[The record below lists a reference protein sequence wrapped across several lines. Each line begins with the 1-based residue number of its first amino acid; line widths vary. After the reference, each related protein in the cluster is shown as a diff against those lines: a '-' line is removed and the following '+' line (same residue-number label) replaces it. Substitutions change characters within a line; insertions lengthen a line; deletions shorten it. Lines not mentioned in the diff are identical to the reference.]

1 MSRFIEGADR
11 QQVTLLPEC
20 LDDFIAEDNTVRIV
34 DAFIGELDLAALG
47 FDSATP
53 AATGRP
59 SYHPSVLL
67 KLYLYGYLNRIQS
80 SRRLER
86 ECQRNVELMWLTG
99 RLAPDFKTI
108 ADFRRDNGKGIRNV
122 CRRFVMLCRELK
134 LFTEAVVAIDG
145 SKFKAVNNRERN
157 YTPGK
162 IERRERE
169 LEESIQ
175 RYLEALET
183 ADRTQPAEVQAKTER
198 LQGKVQKMRQRMQE
212 LQAVKA
218 QLDAIPDRQL
228 SQTDPDA
235 RAMTTYSAKGT
246 AMVGYNVQTA
256 VDTKNHLIV
265 AHEVTNNGSDRSQL
279 SAIALAAREAM
290 GKRRLKA
297 IADRGYYSSAEL
309 KACEDAGVAALVP
322 KPMTSNARAEGR
334 FDKSDFIYIARA
346 DEYQCPAGQR
356 AIHRFS
362 REERGL
368 QIRIYWSSACPACPM
383 KAQCTTS
390 EYRRIRRWEDEAV
403 MDKVQ
408 QHLDRMPHAMTVRKS
423 TIEHVFGTLKH
434 WMGWTHFLMRGI
446 KNVATEMSLTV
457 LAYNLKRVI
466 NILGFA
472 RTKQAMRLLS
482 T

>member
-1 MSRFIEGADR
+1 MSRFIEGTGR

-34 DAFIGELDLAALG
+34 DAFIGELDLVAFG
-47 FDSATP
+47 FDGATP

-134 LFTEAVVAIDG
+134 LFTEAVVAVDG

-169 LEESIQ
+169 LAESIE
-175 RYLEALET
+175 RYLDAMET

-198 LQGKVQKMRQRMQE
+198 LQAKVQKMRQRMQE

-218 QLDAIPDRQL
+218 KLETLPERQL

-279 SAIALAAREAM
+279 SAIATAAREAM
-290 GKRRLKA
+290 GRRRLKA

-334 FDKSDFIYIARA
+334 FDKTDFIYIARA

-362 REERGL
+362 REEAGL

-383 KAQCTTS
+383 KSQCTTS
-390 EYRRIRRWEDEAV
+390 EYRRIRRWEHEAV
-403 MDKVQ
+403 MDRVQ
-408 QHLDRMPHAMTVRKS
+408 HRLDRMPHAMMVRKR

-434 WMGWTHFLMRGI
+434 WMGWTHFLMRGMD
-446 KNVATEMSLTV
+446 NVATEMNLSV
-457 LAYNLKRVI
+457 LAYNLTRVI

-482 T
+482 A

>member
-1 MSRFIEGADR
+1 MPRFIEGQDR
-11 QQVTLLPEC
+11 HQVTLLPEC

-34 DAFIGELDLAALG
+34 DVFIGELDLVAMG
-47 FDSATP
+47 FEGANP

-59 SYHPSVLL
+59 SYHPAVML

-86 ECQRNVELMWLTG
+86 ECQRNVELMWLIG
-99 RLAPDFKTI
+99 KLAPDFKTI
-108 ADFRRDNGKGIRNV
+108 ADFRRENGKGIRNV
-122 CRRFVMLCRELK
+122 CRRFVVLCRELK

-175 RYLEALET
+175 RYLDALDT
-183 ADRTQPAEVQAKTER
+183 ADRTQPIEVQAKTER
-198 LQGKVQKMRQRMQE
+198 LQGKIQKMRQRLQE

-218 QLDAIPDRQL
+218 QLETLPDRQI

-246 AMVGYNVQTA
+246 ALVGYNVQA
-256 VDTKNHLIV
+256 VVDTKNHLIV
-265 AHEVTNNGSDRSQL
+265 AHEVTNNGSDRAQL
-279 SAIALAAREAM
+279 SVMALAARDAM
-290 GKRRLKA
+290 GKRKLKA
-297 IADRGYYSSAEL
+297 IADRGYYSGLGL

-334 FDKSDFIYIARA
+334 FDKTDFVYIAHA
-346 DEYQCPAGQR
+346 DEYQCPAGER
-356 AIHRFS
+356 AVHRFS
-362 REERGL
+362 REEDGL
-368 QIRIYWSSACPACPM
+368 QIHIYWSTACPACPM

-390 EYRRIRRWEDEAV
+390 PYRRIRRWEHESV
-403 MDKVQ
+403 MDAVQ
-408 QHLDRMPHAMTVRKS
+408 QRLDQMPTAMTVRKR
-423 TIEHVFGTLKH
+423 TVEHVFGTLKH
-434 WMGWTHFLMRGI
+434 WMGWTHFLTRG
-446 KNVATEMSLTV
+446 KQHVEAEMNLCV
-457 LAYNLKRVI
+457 LAYNFRRVLS
-466 NILGFA
+466 ILGFE
-472 RTKQAMRLLS
+472 RTRKAMRLLGA
-482 T
+482 